1 MFERRV
7 LTGRAS
13 IRLVKINRTIGH
25 PLGEELSR
33 AKYELFP
40 SGARWSA

>member
-7 LTGRAS
+7 LTGKAS
-13 IRLVKINRTIGH
+13 IRLVKIKVTIGH

-33 AKYELFP
+33 AKYEVFP
-40 SGARWSA
+40 SRARWSA